1 MLLIK
6 HNFCILQLKL
16 GIGQGGLQ
24 RSLHRFTIKNLTKM
38 WENFGTVNKPIQK
51 NWDSFFGIYH
61 RCMHYHQRQEI
72 TFPIKIFGCGVQSLD
87 SQVYF
92 SPDVIISLQKFL
104 LEPFLQNFYILF
116 FEILTSKQMVQVSLF
131 SF

>member
-1 MLLIK
+1 MYFAI
-6 HNFCILQLKL
+6 KL

-24 RSLHRFTIKNLTKM
+24 RSLHRFTIKSLMKM
-38 WENFGTVNKPIQK
+38 CENFGTVNKLIEK

-72 TFPIKIFGCGVQSLD
+72 TFPITIFGCGVQSLD

-92 SPDVIISLQKFL
+92 I
-104 LEPFLQNFYILF
+104 
-116 FEILTSKQMVQVSLF
+116 
-131 SF
+131 